1 MENFEALVLARK
13 ACRICVEQS
22 PGKIRSCAEFEF
34 DPDVV
39 SHWEQWLGHR
49 SPELL
54 VVGQDF
60 GNVGYF
66 VRNRG
71 RDEPNNKTNENLYKL
86 LTEAGIKVTHPSQQD
101 THAPVFLTNS
111 ILCIKEGAMN
121 GPILSRWVDAC
132 TERHLF
138 RLIHYLKPPVVVG
151 MGNAGWR
158 AVRRVFALHDA
169 PQAILRAAGGC
180 WTSENRTLVF
190 AVGHCGPLGII
201 NRPWTQQILDW
212 RRIGTAISA
221 ALSSRLEPGIDV
233 SVTSPP
239 GELTSL

>member
-13 ACRICVEQS
+13 ACRICIEQS

-86 LTEAGIKVTHPSQQD
+86 LSEAGIKVTHPSQRD
-101 THAPVFLTNS
+101 VDAPVFLTNS

-138 RLIHYLKPPVVVG
+138 PLIHYLKPPVVVG

-169 PQAILRAAGGC
+169 PQPILRAAGGC
-180 WTSENRTLVF
+180 WTSENRTRVF

-201 NRPWTQQILDW
+201 NRPWTQQIVDW

-221 ALSSRLEPGIDV
+221 APSSRRERGIEV
-233 SVTSPP
+233 FVTSPP
-239 GELTSL
+239 AS